1 MDGGQAVS
9 IQTLTY
15 AELAEV
21 WGVSKDA
28 ARKKVEGLRLPRTRG
43 NDGRARVQIDL
54 GEVTHTPKPKME
66 TGGGDLPETTPGDRG
81 ESGGSPALE
90 VQALQA
96 RISDLQAEL
105 TRERCE
111 REKERERSDRL
122 ALEIA
127 PLAHQLVETERQKGE
142 AEKIAAVAEAQIGH
156 LQDRLAMAENA
167 NQAEVTALRAQ
178 LTEMKARP
186 WWRRLAG

>member
-1 MDGGQAVS
+1 MS
-9 IQTLTY
+9 IQTMTY
-15 AELAEV
+15 AELAEI

-54 GEVTHTPKPKME
+54 EEVTHTPKPKME
-66 TGGGDLPETTPGDRG
+66 TGGGDLPETISGDRG
-81 ESGGSPALE
+81 ETGGSPTLE

-105 TRERCE
+105 IHERSE

-122 ALEIA
+122 ASEIS
-127 PLAHQLVETERQKGE
+127 PLARQLIELERQRGE
-142 AEKIAAVAEAQIGH
+142 AETIAAVAEAKSEH
-156 LQDRLAMAENA
+156 LQERLAMAENA
-167 NQAEVTALRAQ
+167 NQAEVAALREQ
-178 LTEMKARP
+178 LAEMRSRS
-186 WWRRLAG
+186 WWRRLVG